1 MVDLESSGKE
11 TLSLLPSLASVAAP
25 QTWEKALS
33 RADLNSFYYSVTDC
47 LYPQLKTHIWKQASL
62 AAWMGR
68 LAHLFSWI
76 LGWEYTTVPMVS
88 LLHKVRTKY
97 SSARAYGFIRVHH
110 PKGQSSS
117 SKRPWHRLTDLKSCE
132 LQVMLRTG
140 WQETKQIH
148 QLPYILFLR
157 SLMLWW
163 LKKNKHTPPPP
174 NKQTNHSPYQ
184 NPPHWYRSWC
194 VGEGFLTVWYSS
206 RSCSKLLTEVWSSGY
221 IWGHLALKEELKLLC
236 LVLELK

>member
-163 LKKNKHTPPPP
+163 LKKNKPPPP
-174 NKQTNHSPYQ
+174 PQTNQPLPLPKPTSLIQVMVCGRRLSHGLILLQ
-184 NPPHWYRSWC
+184 
-194 VGEGFLTVWYSS
+194 
-206 RSCSKLLTEVWSSGY
+206 KLLKAPDWSVIFWLYLGSPST
-221 IWGHLALKEELKLLC
+221 
-236 LVLELK
+236 

>member
-163 LKKNKHTPPPP
+163 LKKNKHPPP
-174 NKQTNHSPYQ
+174 KQTNKPTT
-184 NPPHWYRSWC
+184 PPTKTHLIDTGHGVWEKAFSWSDTPP
-194 VGEGFLTVWYSS
+194 EAAQSS
-206 RSCSKLLTEVWSSGY
+206 RLKCDLLAIFGVT
-221 IWGHLALKEELKLLC
+221 
-236 LVLELK
+236 